1 MYSFPKLLEQ
11 LAILKIYYQVF
22 LSNPQMSFLANIRKN
37 TVKVQV
43 CLNIHHGLT
52 TLPYQWKKCLGNS
65 GLQLAPLYQNTQHSK
80 NSSDTSLWT

>member
-11 LAILKIYYQVF
+11 LAILKIYYQAF
-22 LSNPQMSFLANIRKN
+22 LSNPQISFLANIHKN

-52 TLPYQWKKCLGNS
+52 TLPYQWKNAWETVVYSLICCIRI
-65 GLQLAPLYQNTQHSK
+65 HSK

>member
-22 LSNPQMSFLANIRKN
+22 LSNPQVSFLANIRKN

-52 TLPYQWKKCLGNS
+52 TLPYQWKKCLETVVYS
-65 GLQLAPLYQNTQHSK
+65 LLHCIRIHSK